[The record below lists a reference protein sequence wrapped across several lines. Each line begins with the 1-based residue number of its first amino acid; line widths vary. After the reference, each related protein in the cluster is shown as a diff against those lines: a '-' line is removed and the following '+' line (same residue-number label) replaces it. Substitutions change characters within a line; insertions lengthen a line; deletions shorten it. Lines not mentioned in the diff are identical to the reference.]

1 MKSIKI
7 FLGIYFLIFLSCSL
21 LEKSCGEI
29 VRKYIQ
35 DDNYFFAMKA
45 FGGNNESDDVYGD
58 VEITKEIYNSF
69 EIGDQYCVN

>member
-7 FLGIYFLIFLSCSL
+7 FLGIYFLIFISCSL
-21 LEKSCGEI
+21 HEKSCGEI

-45 FGGNNESDDVYGD
+45 FGGNSDADDVYGD

-69 EIGDQYCVN
+69 EIGDQYCVD